1 MKKIITMFLIIAS
14 MAVSGCSMSRD
25 FGNSFKKE
33 YKKAVPEAKKDWK
46 ENADDAKKLPSKA
59 KDGAV
64 NMKDGTVDVYDGV
77 TTDLKKIH

>member
-1 MKKIITMFLIIAS
+1 MKKIFPALLLAAAV
-14 MAVSGCSMSRD
+14 AVSGCSMSRD

-46 ENADDAKKLPSKA
+46 EAGEDAGKLPSKA

-64 NMKDGTVDVYDGV
+64 NMKDGTVDVYEGV